1 MDDFKRIKINK
12 DEDRLTVAQILI
24 KNGYTVRVVKIKR
37 ETGKAYDFFIEYKK
51 ED

>member
-1 MDDFKRIKINK
+1 MADFKRIKINK

-24 KNGYTVRVVKIKR
+24 KNGYTVRVVKVKR
-37 ETGKAYDFFIEYKK
+37 ETGKAYDFYIEYKT